1 MLMDRWYRVAIPILE
16 YVQENS
22 DPEDSLS
29 VGQIASGTGLGPED
43 VKIELERLVDAG
55 YLVGDFRKYI
65 GSSPSSWNIFS
76 CSLSERGLRGVDAWP
91 SDNPYDP
98 LIQMIER
105 QTELIERLTQ
115 VVIQRQRDLM
125 IERRRDLMTERQIA
139 TTPDEAALSKQAA
152 LSESVMDL
160 GKASIVGLR
169 FQVDRQRVSLQTH
182 LGLNPLSHLRCSRL
196 VSAVN
201 NIRDLLLPDRM

>member
-16 YVQENS
+16 YVHENS

-29 VGQIASGTGLGPED
+29 VGQIAAGTSLGPED
-43 VKIELERLVDAG
+43 VSIELESLVDAG

-65 GSSPSSWNIFS
+65 GASPSSWNIFV
-76 CSLSERGLRGVDAWP
+76 CSLSERGLHAVDAWP

-115 VVIQRQRDLM
+115 VVIQRQSELM
-125 IERRRDLMTERQIA
+125 IERHIA
-139 TTPDEAALSKQAA
+139 TSPDEGELSKQAA
-152 LSESVMDL
+152 LDETFSDV
-160 GKASIVGLR
+160 GKATIVGLLL
-169 FQVDRQRVSLQTH
+169 QVDRQRVSLQTH
-182 LGLNPLSHLRCSRL
+182 LGLNPLSRLRCSCL
-196 VSAVN
+196 VSAVY
-201 NIRDLLLPDRM
+201 NIRDWLRPDRV

>member
-1 MLMDRWYRVAIPILE
+1 MLMDRWYRVAIPILD

-22 DPEDSLS
+22 DPEDSLY
-29 VGQIASGTGLGPED
+29 VGQIAAGTGLGPED
-43 VKIELERLVDAG
+43 VSIELERLVDAG

-65 GSSPSSWNIFS
+65 GSSPNSWNIFS
-76 CSLSERGLRGVDAWP
+76 CSLSQRGLRAVDAWP

-115 VVIQRQRDLM
+115 VVVQRQTDLM
-125 IERRRDLMTERQIA
+125 IERHRDLMTERQTA
-139 TTPDEAALSKQAA
+139 TTPDEGALWKQPA
-152 LSESVMDL
+152 LGESFMDL
-160 GKASIVGLR
+160 GKASIAGIFFR
-169 FQVDRQRVSLQTH
+169 VDRQGVSLQTH
-182 LGLNPLSHLRCSRL
+182 LGLNPLSHLRCSCL

-201 NIRDLLLPDRM
+201 NIRDWLLPDRM